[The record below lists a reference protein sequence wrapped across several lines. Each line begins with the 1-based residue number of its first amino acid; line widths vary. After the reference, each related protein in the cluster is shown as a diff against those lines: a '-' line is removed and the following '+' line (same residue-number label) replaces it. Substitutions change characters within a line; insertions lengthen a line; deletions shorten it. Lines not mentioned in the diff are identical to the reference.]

1 MRNIDFIK
9 RISWCF
15 LVCILLTVTLSH
27 ASSVE
32 LKLKEARIKAIAND
46 FEAALEIYES
56 ILVNAPKNID
66 ALNGKARV
74 LSWMGEYDAARN
86 IYDESLSKY
95 PENIEALTGL
105 SDITAWQGDHS
116 KAIDLLKPIGEK
128 YPNEKEILIRMARYN
143 LWADRKN
150 EAIYYADKI
159 LTINPRDQ
167 DAIEIR
173 EKASMIYNFQAYT
186 GYYFLHMD
194 KNENDESGHNVYIGL
209 KYLPNKPFKF
219 YGQFDY
225 LERFGEKEG
234 GVLGGGSLKLRDE
247 LDISSEVGFAPGAKI
262 LPVVSVR
269 FELAYTAAP
278 SLVIYSSPIFSH
290 YKDVD
295 LYGISVAG
303 EYYPYGFLSILSRV
317 SALKTDF
324 EEGGSSSD
332 TAFFFKVTW
341 FINDANKIF
350 TYFSSGSEAYRIET
364 IDRIGDIEAR
374 TFGIGGTCFFAPSWG
389 ISPSFEF
396 QDREGGT
403 EYYQFGLEFAYR
415 W

>member
-1 MRNIDFIK
+1 M
-9 RISWCF
+9 
-15 LVCILLTVTLSH
+15 
-27 ASSVE
+27 
-32 LKLKEARIKAIAND
+32 KLKEARIKAIAKD
-46 FEAALEIYES
+46 FEAALEIYNS
-56 ILVNAPKNID
+56 ILLNAPQNID

-86 IYDESLSKY
+86 VYEDSLSKY

-105 SDITAWQGDHS
+105 ADLTAWQGDHS
-116 KAIDLLKPIGEK
+116 SAIDLLKTIVEQ
-128 YPNEKEILIRMARYN
+128 YPNENEILIRMARYN

-150 EAIYYADKI
+150 EAIYYSERI
-159 LTINPRDQ
+159 LTINPGDQ

-173 EKASMIYNFQAYT
+173 EKALKIYNFQSYT
-186 GYYFLHMD
+186 GYCFLHMD
-194 KNENDESGHNVYIGL
+194 RNENDENGHNVYTGL
-209 KYLPNKPFKF
+209 KYIPNKPFKF

-225 LERFGEKEG
+225 LERFGEKEVR
-234 GVLGGGSLKLRDE
+234 VLGGGSLKLRDE
-247 LDISSEVGFAPGAKI
+247 LDISVEVGLAPRAEI
-262 LPVVSVR
+262 FPVVSGR
-269 FELAYTAAP
+269 IELAYTASP
-278 SLVIYSSPIFSH
+278 SLVIYGSPILS
-290 YKDVD
+290 YYRDVD

-303 EYYPYGFLSILSRV
+303 EYYPYGFLSLLSRV
-317 SALKTDF
+317 SVLKTDF

-364 IDRIGDIEAR
+364 IDRIGGIDAK
-374 TFGIGGTCFFAPSWG
+374 TFGIGGTYFITPVWG
-389 ISPSFEF
+389 VSPNLEF

-403 EYYQFGLEFAYR
+403 KYYQFGLEFTYR